1 VLPCWVT
8 WTIDRGGGHKGNA
21 SQDGPDWHSGGQM
34 MVTSHHHVLW
44 LILVAVILK
53 IKHDVVLD
61 VRIKVTIRKVS

>member
-1 VLPCWVT
+1 
-8 WTIDRGGGHKGNA
+8 
-21 SQDGPDWHSGGQM
+21 M

>member
-1 VLPCWVT
+1 
-8 WTIDRGGGHKGNA
+8 
-21 SQDGPDWHSGGQM
+21 